1 MPVLRQS
8 ADGVANMTDISKLQ
22 LVRDSALA
30 TELSAEQCG
39 VLADLV
45 TVREL
50 ADGEILVDEGE
61 SDDHVHVVLSG
72 ALGVA
77 KQMQPGGKWMNLY
90 VLTKGD
96 LAGELAFMDGN
107 PHYAALRAAGPTRI
121 LSLERQK
128 LESLL
133 TREPLIVYRVMRA
146 IFRVVHGLMNRMAMQ
161 ANELTN
167 YIYKQHG
174 KY

>member
-1 MPVLRQS
+1 MAEP
-8 ADGVANMTDISKLQ
+8 SKLQ
-22 LVRDSALA
+22 LLRESVLA
-30 TELSAEQCG
+30 TELDAKQCA
-39 VLADLV
+39 VLAELV
-45 TVREL
+45 TVRDL
-50 ADGEILVDEGE
+50 ADAEVLVDEGE
-61 SDDHVHVVLSG
+61 SDDHVHAVVSG

-77 KQMQPGGKWMNLY
+77 KLVQPGGKWVNLQ

-107 PHYAALRAAGPTRI
+107 PHYAALRAAGPTRV
-121 LSLERQK
+121 LSLKRQK

-133 TREPLIVYRVMRA
+133 GSDPLIVYRVMRA
-146 IFRVVHGLMNRMAMQ
+146 IFRVVHGILHRMALQ
-161 ANELTN
+161 ASELTN